1 MQHNLLTKFVF
12 SALTLALSG
21 TLYAAQVPAGTEL
34 APVQNIVINNG
45 SEPQSFDPHKTEGV
59 PESQVAYQLFEGL
72 VSTNSDG
79 KLVPGVA
86 ESWESSPDY
95 KTWTFHLRKDA
106 KWSNGDP
113 ITAQDFV
120 YSWRRLVNP
129 NTASPYASFLD
140 YMQVVNAQDIIDGKK
155 KPEELG
161 VEAKDDHTFVVY
173 SSNPVPYAAGL
184 TTHQSLLPVPQKII
198 EKLGDAWVKKENIV
212 TNGAYKLKDH
222 VINEKIEFERNPLYW
237 NDKETVINTAT
248 FLAIEN
254 ESTDVSRYRAGD
266 LDITSYALPPEKF
279 AKLKKEL
286 PDQVFTARTL
296 ATYTYEINNM
306 KAPFNDKRVR
316 QALNY
321 ALDRNVITDK
331 VLAQGQTPT
340 YVFTPTYIAEGE
352 LIQQPA
358 YSQEPMTKRNEE
370 AIKLLEEAGFSKS
383 NPLKFTI
390 LYNTN
395 ENHKKVAIAAASMWK
410 ANTKGLIDVKLENQ
424 EWKTY
429 IASRRAGHYD
439 VARAGWNADYNQATT
454 FGNYF
459 LSTSSNNTAKYASAE
474 YDKAMAE
481 SYLATDAKG
490 RAEAYAKAEAI
501 LAQDFA
507 IVPIYNY
514 VNPRLVK
521 AYVGGY
527 TAKDPQDHILL
538 RNLYIIK
545 H

>member
-1 MQHNLLTKFVF
+1 MQPNLFRQFFFF
-12 SALTLALSG
+12 SLTLALSG
-21 TLYAAQVPAGTEL
+21 SLYAAQVPTGTEL

-45 SEPQSFDPHKTEGV
+45 AEPQSFDPHKTEGV

-72 VSTNSDG
+72 VSTNSKG
-79 KLVPGVA
+79 ELIPGVA
-86 ESWESSPDY
+86 ERWESSPDY

-120 YSWRRLVNP
+120 YSWQRLVNP

-161 VEAKDDHTFVVY
+161 VEAKDGYTFVVY
-173 SSNPVPYAAGL
+173 SANPVPYAVGL

-198 EKLGDAWVKKENIV
+198 EKFGDAWVKKENIV
-212 TNGAYKLKDH
+212 GNGAYKLKDH

-237 NDKETVINTAT
+237 NDEETVINTAT

-254 ESTDVSRYRAGD
+254 ASTDVSRYRAGD
-266 LDITSYALPPEKF
+266 LDITNYSLPPEQF

-296 ATYTYEINNM
+296 ATYMYEINNS
-306 KAPFNDKRVR
+306 KPPFNDKRVR

-321 ALDRNVITDK
+321 ALDRTVITDK
-331 VLAQGQTPT
+331 VMAQGQTPT
-340 YVFTPTYIAEGE
+340 YVFTPTYISEGE
-352 LIQQPA
+352 RISQPT
-358 YSQEPMTKRNEE
+358 YSQEPMVKRNEQ
-370 AIKLLEEAGFSKS
+370 AIKLLEEAGFSKA

-410 ANTKGLIDVKLENQ
+410 ANTKGLIEVKLENQ

-429 IASRRAGHYD
+429 IDSRRAGRYD
-439 VARAGWNADYNQATT
+439 VARAGWSADYNQATT

-474 YDKAMAE
+474 YDKAMAD
-481 SYLATDAKG
+481 SYFATDEAG

-507 IVPIYNY
+507 LVPVFNY

-521 AYVGGY
+521 PYVGGY
-527 TAKDPQDHILL
+527 TAQDPQDHIFL
-538 RNLYIIK
+538 RDLYIIK